1 MEWREVGPHRGGRVV
16 AVAGHPTEMATFYFG
31 GCAGGVWKST
41 DGGAYWENIS
51 DGFFK
56 TSAVGALAVS
66 TSDPNVIY
74 AGMGETA
81 IRGNVSH
88 GDGVYKSTDGGL
100 TWANVGLVET
110 QAIARVRIHPSNPD
124 LVYVAALGHVW
135 GPNSERGVYR
145 SKDGGK
151 NWEQVLFRSDRAGA
165 IDLSMDPHNP
175 RILYA
180 TMWEV
185 QRYPYKLVSG
195 GEGSGIFKSTDGGD
209 SWTEITRNPGLPTGV
224 LGKIGIAASPAQTNR
239 VYAIVEAEDGA
250 LFRSDDGGATWQRFS
265 EQGDLRWRAWYYQHI
280 FADPQ
285 DADTVWIL
293 NGGCWKSIDG
303 GKNFSAVPTPHGDNH
318 DLWIDPHNSMRMI
331 EGNDGGANVT
341 FNGGLSWSTIFNQ
354 PTAQFY
360 HITTDNQVPYRLYGS
375 QQDNTALTIPS
386 ASAYGAITEADW
398 FQPGGGESGYLAVK
412 PTDSNIIV
420 GGAIGSG
427 AGNGRLIRY
436 DHRTHEQRIIT
447 PWPELTGMGYG
458 AKDLKYRFQWTFPIL
473 YSPHNPDTLYV
484 TSNFVHRSTDEG
496 MTWEVISPDLTRNDP
511 STLEPSGGPIT
522 KDNTGAEVYGTI
534 FAFAESPQQQ
544 GLFWAG
550 SDDGLVH
557 ISKDH
562 GKSWQTITPPDLPE
576 WAMISI
582 IEPSPHDVATAYVAA
597 TCYKAD
603 NFAPYLYKTSDYG
616 ATWTKITNGIPED
629 VFTRTIREDPSRKG
643 LLYVG
648 TETGLYVSLDDGA
661 NWDAWQSNLPVVPLY
676 DLAVKGTD
684 LIAAT
689 HGRSFWILDDLTPL
703 HQLTDAVRNASS
715 YLFKPRPANRFK
727 MYGRYGENAAPYK
740 SYGRVGGMM
749 MTHYTRQRRTG
760 ENDYVFLDAG
770 KNPPDGAIIYYHL
783 KTKPDAEVTLSFLEK
798 DGSEIISFKSS
809 ATKGQHPT
817 ADAGMNRFV
826 WNLRYPSS
834 HEVPDS
840 KFGAALLVGP
850 VAVPG
855 QYQVR
860 LTVGEESLTQPL
872 EIVRDPRVTGS
883 TDDLK
888 AQFELLLKLRD
899 MLSETH
905 DAVIRLRE
913 IRQQIEAWAKRVD
926 DDEVKNA
933 AKSIVEKLNAL
944 ELELIQPKAGSPLQ
958 PPAGLNDKIA
968 ALAGM
973 ISNADVR
980 PTSQSFGV
988 YDKLAVLADAAIEK
1002 LDPIIG
1008 YDVASFNDML
1018 IKRGLKPVSA

>member
-1 MEWREVGPHRGGRVV
+1 
-16 AVAGHPTEMATFYFG
+16 
-31 GCAGGVWKST
+31 
-41 DGGAYWENIS
+41 
-51 DGFFK
+51 
-56 TSAVGALAVS
+56 
-66 TSDPNVIY
+66 
-74 AGMGETA
+74 
-81 IRGNVSH
+81 
-88 GDGVYKSTDGGL
+88 
-100 TWANVGLVET
+100 
-110 QAIARVRIHPSNPD
+110 
-124 LVYVAALGHVW
+124 
-135 GPNSERGVYR
+135 
-145 SKDGGK
+145 
-151 NWEQVLFRSDRAGA
+151 
-165 IDLSMDPHNP
+165 
-175 RILYA
+175 
-180 TMWEV
+180 
-185 QRYPYKLVSG
+185 
-195 GEGSGIFKSTDGGD
+195 
-209 SWTEITRNPGLPTGV
+209 
-224 LGKIGIAASPAQTNR
+224 
-239 VYAIVEAEDGA
+239 
-250 LFRSDDGGATWQRFS
+250 
-265 EQGDLRWRAWYYQHI
+265 
-280 FADPQ
+280 
-285 DADTVWIL
+285 
-293 NGGCWKSIDG
+293 
-303 GKNFSAVPTPHGDNH
+303 
-318 DLWIDPHNSMRMI
+318 
-331 EGNDGGANVT
+331 
-341 FNGGLSWSTIFNQ
+341 
-354 PTAQFY
+354 
-360 HITTDNQVPYRLYGS
+360 
-375 QQDNTALTIPS
+375 
-386 ASAYGAITEADW
+386 
-398 FQPGGGESGYLAVK
+398 
-412 PTDSNIIV
+412 
-420 GGAIGSG
+420 
-427 AGNGRLIRY
+427 
-436 DHRTHEQRIIT
+436 
-447 PWPELTGMGYG
+447 
-458 AKDLKYRFQWTFPIL
+458 
-473 YSPHNPDTLYV
+473 
-484 TSNFVHRSTDEG
+484 
-496 MTWEVISPDLTRNDP
+496 
-511 STLEPSGGPIT
+511 
-522 KDNTGAEVYGTI
+522 
-534 FAFAESPQQQ
+534 
-544 GLFWAG
+544 
-550 SDDGLVH
+550 
-557 ISKDH
+557 
-562 GKSWQTITPPDLPE
+562 
-576 WAMISI
+576 
-582 IEPSPHDVATAYVAA
+582 
-597 TCYKAD
+597 
-603 NFAPYLYKTSDYG
+603 
-616 ATWTKITNGIPED
+616 
-629 VFTRTIREDPSRKG
+629 
-643 LLYVG
+643 
-648 TETGLYVSLDDGA
+648 
-661 NWDAWQSNLPVVPLY
+661 
-676 DLAVKGTD
+676 
-684 LIAAT
+684 
-689 HGRSFWILDDLTPL
+689 
-703 HQLTDAVRNASS
+703 
-715 YLFKPRPANRFK
+715 RPANRFK

-988 YDKLAVLADAAIEK
+988 YDKLAGLADAAIEK